1 MKKVLILIPFLF
13 IVFVSC
19 NKLDVSEQSLIISQ
33 DFVNQ
38 HIMPERFA
46 QFASGLLAKHSKGSA
61 LLPLE
66 TEGIYTI
73 RLSSSNGEFK
83 NVFADLYNPKGEL
96 VASNYAKTA
105 KGTVKFHDA
114 WIYRCSEAGNFKL
127 VLDTKKSEA
136 DIKYALGVVK
146 SKQVLD

>member
-1 MKKVLILIPFLF
+1 MKRVLVLIPFLF
-13 IVFVSC
+13 LVLVSC
-19 NKLDVSEQSLIISQ
+19 SKLDVSERALVISQ
-33 DFVNQ
+33 NFDNQ
-38 HIMPERFA
+38 SIMPERFT
-46 QFASGLLAKHSKGSA
+46 QFGSGLLAKHSKGSTV
-61 LLPLE
+61 LPLE
-66 TEGIYTI
+66 SEGIYTI

-83 NVFADLYNPKGEL
+83 NVFADLYNQNGEL

-136 DIKYALGVVK
+136 DIKYALGVI
-146 SKQVLD
+146 SPKQVLD